1 MRLNFT
7 EIIRAM
13 LIFALLQAC
22 SVYAVS
28 SGTFIW
34 KGGEKGAWNDG
45 ANWESSDESNPFPES
60 GTSYKAIVYI
70 NNSVAITNANA
81 IYFSEL
87 HIKDGCTVSIESEG
101 RMWAVKN
108 ESGEMVFDVG
118 EGAELSIYGK
128 NSTTV
133 YSSSTTGVFAKK
145 GLGKLTMLCN
155 IGTSGYPYKLVEV
168 QAGELDA
175 NGKSFRTGDG
185 IKVCADAVLRTTEL
199 KMDSGKMVNVQS
211 GGIAEIGSFATARF
225 GGEGTLICSPS
236 GTFSVSNHL
245 AGFSGRLVTRGSATV
260 KAYNPDLAS
269 LPSIELSAG
278 TTFNLVTNDVAQNWS
293 SMPALFGEGS
303 ATFSSGPG
311 EWLLGNLSLTGSTF
325 TVSSSCAAPSL
336 TLAGGESTNL
346 YLNLEN
352 GNFRVNITG
361 GNHHF
366 KRPIWGGDNRT
377 YFQSGGNVRAVICDS
392 ENGVNDGLGQNEI
405 FYTITGGTLTSVA
418 TDSTYGSS
426 PRVGYGL
433 GLGLDVSGDAYVTL
447 RAAKDASGN
456 INSQT
461 SHVVGNK
468 KRTILR
474 ISDNAVVDADAL
486 MLFSYWGGAATTG
499 IVDLAGGTLKVSD
512 RLGFINGSS
521 AVGKGCVG
529 KILFR
534 GGMLETGRSAYN
546 VPNYEWK
553 NPDEFLVY
561 VGSDG
566 GKLKVSLSK
575 YSQQMTFRP
584 STLKPYGDEED
595 GGLVKCGLGGMIMTN
610 VVNTLTG
617 PFSVYGSQV
626 RLAGIGGEAAWR
638 GNVLASSANVVV
650 DSHDAAASI
659 STLAGAKLAYAGGSA
674 LSIPADV
681 EKVTVGN
688 SAASGSSLKREGR
701 GTLVVRVEKKN
712 GLLGTDASLMVNGG
726 VAVDVASGLV
736 AAPIFAATF
745 DTTVGAYMNNRNWMT
760 LSLLRYNSDSGFVAA
775 EPVQGIP
782 EDADGT
788 TVANIFSNSG
798 KLSDNAH
805 VGALSLTHASGTE
818 SVSKGPSLT
827 IAEGCTLKIGNGS
840 GSIAPVLLN
849 SVCMNSVDSGAK
861 LLGGTVD
868 FGDAEGVVMVNQSER
883 ITSGHLGSSWSK
895 IGSKLKGTGGVT
907 FGSFNADV
915 QVEFPR
921 RLMVSGDN
929 EYSGG
934 TWIENVSLHITKAAA
949 LGKDAV
955 TVDGCDT
962 DGGQLVFDAD
972 YDGGIFANALVLNGN
987 GTCVHRSSGE
997 EPNDRSGAVKALSSV
1012 AVTNMVLL
1020 ASDASV
1026 ASAGGEGCELE
1037 LAGKIS
1043 GAGKLSVKGD
1053 GLAKTRLSGVNTYT
1067 GGTLVKEG
1075 GWLCVANADA
1085 LGAGAV
1091 KVEEGGVLAFDNPL
1105 AAGCANEI
1113 TGKNVFVDLA
1123 GKTVET
1129 LPFVCPFPVTNSVE
1143 SVKAKLR
1150 VAGGTSVYTGGDFG
1164 DNVQLDI
1171 LPGAELDLGGGSLAV
1186 DYIRGSK
1193 RVVNGTLT
1201 VRKRDLGDF
1210 IGMTVIVR

>member
-1 MRLNFT
+1 M
-7 EIIRAM
+7 
-13 LIFALLQAC
+13 
-22 SVYAVS
+22 YAV
-28 SGTFIW
+28 I
-34 KGGEKGAWNDG
+34 ND
-45 ANWESSDESNPFPES
+45 A
-60 GTSYKAIVYI
+60 
-70 NNSVAITNANA
+70 
-81 IYFSEL
+81 
-87 HIKDGCTVSIESEG
+87 
-101 RMWAVKN
+101 
-108 ESGEMVFDVG
+108 GEMVFDVG
-118 EGAELSIYGK
+118 EDAELSICGET
-128 NSTTV
+128 STTV
-133 YSSSTTGVFAKK
+133 YSSSSDGVFAKK

-155 IGTSGYPYKLVEV
+155 IGTSGAPYKLIEV

-175 NGKSFRTGDG
+175 NRYSLRTVNGV
-185 IKVCADAVLRTTEL
+185 KVCADAVLYSSKL
-199 KMDSGKMVNVQS
+199 KMDVGKMVNVED
-211 GGIAEIGSFATARF
+211 GGIAEIKEISSALFS
-225 GGEGTLICSPS
+225 GEGCLICSPS
-236 GTFSVSNHL
+236 CTLSITNCL
-245 AGFSGRLVTRGSATV
+245 AGFSGRLIAKDSASV
-260 KAYNPDLAS
+260 KAFNPNFAS
-269 LPSIELSAG
+269 LHSIELAAG
-278 TTFNLVTNDVAQNWS
+278 ATFNLVTNDVAQNWNLS
-293 SMPALFGEGS
+293 PALFGEGS

-311 EWLLGNLSLTGSTF
+311 EWLLGNMSLTGSTF
-325 TVSSSCAAPSL
+325 QVASACNATSL
-336 TLAGGESTNL
+336 TIAGGESTNL

-366 KRPIWGGDNRT
+366 KRPIWGGDNRS
-377 YFQSGGNVRAVICDS
+377 YFQTGGNVKAVICDS

-456 INSQT
+456 INSQAA
-461 SHVVGNK
+461 HVVGNK

-534 GGMLETGRSAYN
+534 GGMLETGRSVYN
-546 VPNYEWK
+546 VPTSYAWK

-561 VGSDG
+561 VGGDG

-575 YSQQMTFRP
+575 YSQQMIFRP

-626 RLAGIGGEAAWR
+626 RLAGIGGEAAGR

-726 VAVDVASGLV
+726 VAVDSVSGL
-736 AAPIFAATF
+736 AAEPVFAATF

-782 EDADGT
+782 ENADGT

-915 QVEFPR
+915 QVVYPR

-962 DGGQLVFDAD
+962 DGGQLVFDTD

-987 GTCVHRSSGE
+987 GTCVHSSSGE

-1043 GAGKLSVKGD
+1043 GAGKLAVKGD
-1053 GLAKTRLSGVNTYT
+1053 GLAKTRLSGMNTYA
-1067 GGTLVKEG
+1067 GGTLVKAG

-1085 LGAGAV
+1085 LGSGAV

-1123 GKTVET
+1123 GKTIET
-1129 LPFVCPFPVTNSVE
+1129 LPFVCSLPVTNSVE

-1164 DNVQLDI
+1164 GNIQLDI

-1193 RVVNGTLT
+1193 RVVNGSLT

>member
-1 MRLNFT
+1 MNIATKVILSFVV
-7 EIIRAM
+7 
-13 LIFALLQAC
+13 FAVVSRC
-22 SVYAVS
+22 SLYGA

-34 KGGEKGAWNDG
+34 KGGEKGTWSDG
-45 ANWESSDESNPFPES
+45 ANWESSDESNLYPS
-60 GTSYKAIVYI
+60 GDANYKAVVYI
-70 NNSVAITNANA
+70 NNSAAITNAKA

-87 HIKDGCTVSIESEG
+87 YIKEGCTVSIETEG

-128 NSTTV
+128 HSTTV

-145 GLGKLTMLCN
+145 GLGMLTMLCN
-155 IGTSGYPYKLVEV
+155 IGTSTYPYKLVEV
-168 QAGELDA
+168 QAGTLDVD
-175 NGKSFRTGDG
+175 NKSLRTIDG
-185 IKVCADAVLRTTEL
+185 INVCADAVLCATEL
-199 KMDSGKMVNVQS
+199 KMDGGKMVNVQS

-245 AGFSGRLVTRGSATV
+245 AGFSGRLIAKDSASV
-260 KAYNPDLAS
+260 KAVNPNFAS
-269 LPSIELSAG
+269 LHSIELAAG
-278 TTFNLVTNDVAQNWS
+278 ATFNLVTNDVAQNWNLS
-293 SMPALFGEGS
+293 PALFGEGS

-325 TVSSSCAAPSL
+325 KVASACNAPSL
-336 TLAGGESTNL
+336 TIAGGESTNL

-352 GNFRVNITG
+352 GSFRVNITG

-366 KRPIWGGDNRT
+366 RRPLWGGDNRT
-377 YFQSGGNVRAVICDS
+377 YFQTGGNVRAVINDS
-392 ENGVNDGLGQNEI
+392 ENASYNGLGQNEI
-405 FYTITGGTLTSVA
+405 FYTITGGTLTSIA
-418 TDSTYGSS
+418 SADSWVTS

-433 GLGLDVSGDAYVTL
+433 GLGLDVSGDAHVTL

-456 INSQT
+456 INSQAA
-461 SHVVGNK
+461 HVVGNK

-512 RLGFINGSS
+512 RFGFVNGSS
-521 AVGKGCVG
+521 AVGDGCVG
-529 KILFR
+529 KVLFR
-534 GGMLETGRSAYN
+534 GGTLETGHSAYN

-561 VGSDG
+561 VGADG

-584 STLKPYGDEED
+584 SMLKPYGDEAD

-610 VVNTLTG
+610 VANTLSG
-617 PFSVYGSQV
+617 PFSAYGSQV
-626 RLAGIGGEAAWR
+626 HLAGINGEAAWR
-638 GNVLASSANVVV
+638 GSVLASSANVIVGSRDV
-650 DSHDAAASI
+650 AASI
-659 STLAGAKLAYAGGSA
+659 STLAGAKFAYAGGSA

-681 EKVTVGN
+681 EQVTIGN
-688 SAASGSSLKREGR
+688 AAASCSSLKREGR
-701 GTLVVRVEKKN
+701 GTLVVRVEKKD
-712 GLLGTDASLMVNGG
+712 GLLGTDASLIVNGG
-726 VAVDVASGLV
+726 MAVDAASGLV
-736 AAPIFAATF
+736 AAPVFAATF
-745 DTTVGAYMNNRNWMT
+745 DTTVGLYMNNRNWMT
-760 LSLLRYNSDSGFVAA
+760 LSFLKYDADRGFVAA

-782 EDADGT
+782 DNADGT
-788 TVANIFSNSG
+788 VVANVFSNSG
-798 KLSDNAH
+798 TLSKNAH

-818 SVSKGPSLT
+818 SVSKGPLLT
-827 IAEGCTLKIGNGS
+827 IAEGCTLKIGNGE
-840 GSIAPVLLN
+840 GTLAPVLLN
-849 SVCMNSVDSGAK
+849 SVCMNSTESGAR

-868 FGDAEGVVMVNQSER
+868 FGAAECVVMVNQAER
-883 ITSGHLGSSWSK
+883 IDSGHLGTSWSM
-895 IGSKLKGTGGVT
+895 ITSRLKGTGGVT
-907 FGSFNADV
+907 FGSFNAHH
-915 QVEFPR
+915 QVMYPR

-929 EYSGG
+929 DYSGG
-934 TWIENVSLHITKAAA
+934 TWIENVSLHITEATA

-962 DGGQLVFDAD
+962 DGGQLVFDTD

-997 EPNDRSGAVKALSSV
+997 EPDDRSGAVKALSSV
-1012 AVTNMVLL
+1012 TVTNVVSL
-1020 ASDASV
+1020 ASDTSV
-1026 ASAGGEGCELE
+1026 SAAGGEGCVLE
-1037 LAGKIS
+1037 FAGKIAGS
-1043 GAGKLSVKGD
+1043 GVLAIKGD
-1053 GLAKTRLSGVNTYT
+1053 GLAKTRLSGVNTYA
-1067 GGTLVKEG
+1067 GGTLVKDG

-1085 LGAGAV
+1085 LGSGAV
-1091 KVEEGGVLAFDNPL
+1091 KVEDGGVLAFDDPL

-1113 TGKNVFVDLA
+1113 TGGNVFVDLA
-1123 GKTVET
+1123 GRTVET
-1129 LPFVCPFPVTNSVE
+1129 IPFVCSLPITNTVE

-1150 VAGGTSVYTGGDFG
+1150 VTGGTSVYTGGDFG
-1164 DNVQLDI
+1164 GNIQLDI
-1171 LPGAELDLGGGSLAV
+1171 LPGAELDLGGGTLAV

-1193 RVVNGTLT
+1193 RVVNGSLT